1 MKTFFKRVFTSLVV
15 SFFILT
21 LAGSYVSNRLVDELE
36 QMSEIHYENS
46 YLTDAAIICMQLFL
60 LDPTLQNKE
69 TCIQIEEK
77 INNNKNELNNFTLAL
92 LYLDY
97 LEKY

>member
-1 MKTFFKRVFTSLVV
+1 MKTFFKRVLTSLFI

-21 LAGSYVSNRLVDELE
+21 LAGSYVSNRLMDELE

-46 YLTDAAIICMQLFL
+46 YLTDAAVICMQLFL
-60 LDPTLQNKE
+60 LDPTLKNKE

-77 INNNKNELNNFTLAL
+77 INTNKMELNNFTFAL

-97 LEKY
+97 LEKQ

>member
-21 LAGSYVSNRLVDELE
+21 LVGSYVSNRLVDELE
-36 QMSEIHYENS
+36 QMSKIHYENS
-46 YLTDAAIICMQLFL
+46 YLTDAAVICMQLFF
-60 LDPTLQNKE
+60 LDPTLQNKK
-69 TCIQIEEK
+69 TCLQIEDK
-77 INNNKNELNNFTLAL
+77 INHNKNELNNFTLAL